1 MNMKATSGGFS
12 MGTAKRFGDF
22 KKDAGPF
29 KETSSDFATIG
40 NLPSYLKKA
49 QKKKSEEAKE

>member
-1 MNMKATSGGFS
+1 

-29 KETSSDFATIG
+29 KETSSNFATIG

-49 QKKKSEEAKE
+49 QKRNKKK

>member
-1 MNMKATSGGFS
+1 MKTSNNGFS

-29 KETSSDFATIG
+29 KETSSNFATIG

-49 QKKKSEEAKE
+49 QKKKQEEVKE

>member
-1 MNMKATSGGFS
+1 MKTSSGGFS
-12 MGTAKRFGDF
+12 MGTAKRFGVF

-49 QKKKSEEAKE
+49 QKKKQ